1 MKEQRVK
8 RQRKT
13 KKIIFNSKKKC
24 GRVYSFMT
32 PPKSLKFEPTPP
44 PPPPPPPEVSGWKHI
59 YRVRKIPSPQ
69 NTLDVIL
76 YRHEVQI
83 RSKLIY
89 LDFIFMLH
97 YEHRITQV
105 CFNLISMDSDYD
117 NAVFMQCLCLWTVNN
132 ALIFAVFFS
141 RFL

>member
-13 KKIIFNSKKKC
+13 KKIIFNSKKEFV
-24 GRVYSFMT
+24 RVYSFMT
-32 PPKSLKFEPTPP
+32 SPKSLKFEPTL
-44 PPPPPPPEVSGWKHI
+44 PPPPPPEVSGWKHI
-59 YRVRKIPSPQ
+59 YRVRKIPCPQ

-105 CFNLISMDSDYD
+105 WFNLISMDSDYD
-117 NAVFMQCLCLWTVNN
+117 NAVFMQCFCLWTVNN